1 MLQLT
6 ENLRISGYDERNL
19 VVEVRLLLD
28 FGVKNKEMTPRY
40 IWATWGYYGSLQ
52 AALKGVVRKY
62 LFNLTA
68 NEQLTITGLIKKIEE
83 LEKIIEEKVDDKRI
97 CNTYSI

>member
-6 ENLRISGYDERNL
+6 ENLRIRKCDEMNL
-19 VVEVRLLLD
+19 VIEKHRLIV
-28 FGVKNKEMTPRY
+28 GRGKNKGNIYYGWTNC
-40 IWATWGYYGSLQ
+40 GYYGSLQ
-52 AALKGVVRKY
+52 AALKGIARKY
-62 LFNLTA
+62 LFDLTA

-97 CNTYSI
+97 CNTYNI

>member
-6 ENLRISGYDERNL
+6 ENLRIRKTDEMNL
-19 VVEVRLLLD
+19 VIEEYRLIV
-28 FGVKNKEMTPRY
+28 GRGKNKGKTY
-40 IWATWGYYGSLQ
+40 YGWANCGYYGSLQ
-52 AALKGVVRKY
+52 AALKGVARKY
-62 LFNLTA
+62 LFDLTA

>member
-6 ENLRISGYDERNL
+6 ETLRIRKYDNINL
-19 VVEVRLLLD
+19 IIEEY
-28 FGVKNKEMTPRY
+28 KEIINPFKGTTRY
-40 IWATWGYYGSLQ
+40 DWQNCGYYGSLQ
-52 AALKGVVRKY
+52 AALKGIAKKY

-97 CNTYSI
+97 YNTYSI